1 MAIVAM
7 TEQKMLLSRVDLKNI
22 GIFQSN
28 ATLIRAEVRGRFPK
42 RIQLSSGLVCW
53 DRAEIHD
60 WIEARKA
67 ERDKRVYS
75 DSIF

>member
-1 MAIVAM
+1 M
-7 TEQKMLLSRVDLKNI
+7 TEQKIFLSRKDLKNM

-28 ATLIRAEVRGRFPK
+28 ATLIRAEVCGRFPK
-42 RIQLSSGLVCW
+42 RIALSSGLVCW
-53 DRAEIHD
+53 DRAEIQA
-60 WIEARKA
+60 WIEAKKA

>member
-1 MAIVAM
+1 MQSAKVE
-7 TEQKMLLSRVDLKNI
+7 EQKILLSRKDLKGI

-28 ATLIRAEVRGRFPK
+28 ATLIRAEMRGRFPK

-53 DRAEIHD
+53 DRAEIQA

-75 DSIF
+75 DNIF

>member
-1 MAIVAM
+1 MQSAKV
-7 TEQKMLLSRVDLKNI
+7 EDQKILLSRKDLKGI

-28 ATLIRAEVRGRFPK
+28 ATLIRAEMHGRFPK

-53 DRAEIHD
+53 DRAEIQA

>member
-1 MAIVAM
+1 MAHVAV
-7 TEQKMLLSRVDLKNI
+7 TEQKLLLSRKDLKDL

-28 ATLIRAEVRGRFPK
+28 ATLIRAEMRGRFPK

-53 DRAEIHD
+53 DRAEIQA